1 MAADLSN
8 SFKSRTIPPPE
19 CRVSLT
25 QSAKIAK
32 CISGQHLCW
41 NCKQRPEMS
50 DCPSSKMPIC
60 GRAFGMENFLKIL
73 FPEGI
78 ELTFLAEKTKDR
90 AIVNVEA
97 EEW

>member
-1 MAADLSN
+1 
-8 SFKSRTIPPPE
+8 
-19 CRVSLT
+19 
-25 QSAKIAK
+25 
-32 CISGQHLCW
+32 
-41 NCKQRPEMS
+41 MS

-78 ELTFLAEKTKDR
+78 ELTFLAEKTRDR
-90 AIVNVEA
+90 TIVNVEDEDED